1 MNKIIK
7 NLPVRNI
14 LIVLQAVVIFIL
26 LLRGKDMISP
36 EEHELKVSQYLKSE
50 QEFKS
55 KINKQGQE
63 LVYQKQVLIN
73 KDKDLQK
80 LLLENSDLRRLN
92 SQIKF
97 ESVTS
102 ISKVE
107 ALYRD
112 VKYLTERIKKISIL
126 PNGDTVYI
134 EKIDTIGIPF
144 GTRFDKYDKWFNFS
158 GSIEKQGLEMDSL
171 SIYNSYVITVGTK
184 RKSLFK
190 PSETY
195 VELFNENPYTRTVS
209 MNNVKVIENKKW
221 YQKGIFKFGGG
232 FILGAATMFL
242 IK

>member
-1 MNKIIK
+1 MNVKLK

-14 LIVLQAVVIFIL
+14 VIVLQAVVILIL
-26 LLRGKDMISP
+26 LFKGKDMISA
-36 EEHELKVSQYLKSE
+36 EEHQLKVSQYLKSE
-50 QEFKS
+50 QEFKT

-63 LVYQKQVLIN
+63 LAYQKQVLID
-73 KDKDLQK
+73 KDKDLQR
-80 LLLENSDLRRLN
+80 LLLENSDLNKLN

-97 ESVTS
+97 ESLTN
-102 ISKVE
+102 IKNIQ
-107 ALYRD
+107 ALYKD
-112 VKYLTERIKKISIL
+112 VKYLTDRIRSISIL

-134 EKIDTIGIPF
+134 EKIDTIGVPF
-144 GTRFDKYDKWFNFS
+144 GTRFDKSDKWFNIS
-158 GSIEKQGLEMDSL
+158 GSIEKQGIEMDSL

-190 PSETY
+190 PSETH

-209 MNNVKVIENKKW
+209 MNNIKVIEKKKW
-221 YQKGIFKFGGG
+221 YQKGIVKFSGG

>member
-1 MNKIIK
+1 MNKILK

-26 LLRGKDMISP
+26 LFRSNDMISA
-36 EEHELKVSQYLKSE
+36 EEHDLKVSQYLKNE

-63 LVYQKQVLIN
+63 LTYQKQVIIN

-80 LLLENSDLRRLN
+80 LLLENSDLRKLN

-97 ESVTS
+97 ESVTN
-102 ISKVE
+102 IKKFD
-107 ALYRD
+107 ALYSQVD
-112 VKYLTERIKKISIL
+112 YLTRKIKQISIL
-126 PNGDTVYI
+126 PDGDTVYI
-134 EKIDTIGIPF
+134 EKTDTIGVPF
-144 GTRFDKYDKWFNFS
+144 GTKFNKSDKWFS
-158 GSIEKQGLEMDSL
+158 LTGSVEKQGISMDSL
-171 SIYNSYVITVGTK
+171 SILNSYVITVGTK

-209 MNNVKVIENKKW
+209 MNNIKVIEKKKW
-221 YQKGIFKFGGG
+221 YQKGIVKFGSG
-232 FILGAATMFL
+232 FVLGAVTMFL